1 MITFNRK
8 RTNKILIVFTLM
20 LIAVLPLHAQSEDEL
35 FNDEEIVTQVEN
47 ADASNAINA
56 FLVSDKV
63 RIGGTFYGSVTLAEQ
78 INNPWENGFTLF
90 TPDTHSMTTNLQSL
104 LFFDARPEANRRYYL
119 SLKVLWPYYTETKVL
134 TDAQYIP
141 AQPPLVP
148 VADIKTQSTSI
159 AMPQIKL
166 FELFADFTYQDMLF
180 FRFGKQTVTW
190 GVGYFWRPADV
201 INLEAIDPLNPEVQ
215 REGPVTVRVTFPVP
229 GIHSSVV
236 AYGIVT
242 PNQTTFEETAGAASA
257 SLLVGNW
264 EFTIG
269 GYYQK
274 DRPLRG
280 MITAKG
286 SIGSIELFG
295 EGTLAHGSER
305 TWITDISPTLASSG
319 FIATREDTT
328 SPFFKGTAGFLY
340 QNSEY
345 NISIIG
351 QYLFDGEGYTN
362 DERTALIQKAH
373 DNESAIKNLLA
384 LSGADSDAVF
394 SNLLKALIYNSGMH
408 YAALSIN
415 FSKIVTNRI
424 GFSLFTLANL
434 SDWSG
439 FIRTQLSWN
448 PFSGFTMNGGAQF
461 MFGNE
466 DSEYIVLNDGPAVKI
481 FLTLTLGS
489 GSF

>member
-1 MITFNRK
+1 MITINHK
-8 RTNKILIVFTLM
+8 RAYVFLIV
-20 LIAVLPLHAQSEDEL
+20 LILFFISAALHAQSEDEL
-35 FNDEEIVTQVEN
+35 FGDEEIVTQAEN
-47 ADASNAINA
+47 ADASNAVNA
-56 FLVSDKV
+56 FLVSDRV
-63 RIGGTFYGSVTLAEQ
+63 RVGGTFNGSVSLSEQ
-78 INNPWENGFTLF
+78 INNPWENGFEIF
-90 TPDTHSMTTNLQSL
+90 SPDTHGMSVSLQSL

-119 SLKVLWPYYTETKVL
+119 SFKVLWPFYTETNVL
-134 TDAQYIP
+134 TNAQYVP
-141 AQPPLVP
+141 AQPPFIP
-148 VADIKTQSTSI
+148 EPDIKTQSATI

-166 FELFADFTYQDMLF
+166 FELFADFAFEDMLF

-215 REGPVTVRVTFPVP
+215 REGPVTLRITFPVP
-229 GIHSSVV
+229 GVHSSLV
-236 AYGIVT
+236 AYGIIN
-242 PNQTTFEETAGAASA
+242 PQQTTFEETAGAVSG
-257 SLLVGNW
+257 SLVLGNW
-264 EFTIG
+264 EFIIG

-280 MITAKG
+280 MVTAKG
-286 SIGSIELFG
+286 SVGSIELFG

-319 FIATREDTT
+319 FIATREDKT

-340 QNSEY
+340 RNSEY

-362 DERTALIQKAH
+362 DERATLIQKAH
-373 DNESAIKNLLA
+373 DNESAIKTLLA
-384 LSGADSDAVF
+384 LSGVDSDAVF
-394 SNLLKALIYNSGMH
+394 SNLLKALIYNSGRH
-408 YAALSIN
+408 YAALSLN
-415 FSKIVTNRI
+415 FSKIVTNKV
-424 GFSLFTLANL
+424 GLSLFTLANL

-439 FIRTQLSWN
+439 FIRAQLSWN
-448 PFSGFTMNGGAQF
+448 PFSGFSVNGGTQF
-461 MFGNE
+461 VFGNE
-466 DSEYIVLNDGPAVKI
+466 DSEYIVLNDGPAIKL